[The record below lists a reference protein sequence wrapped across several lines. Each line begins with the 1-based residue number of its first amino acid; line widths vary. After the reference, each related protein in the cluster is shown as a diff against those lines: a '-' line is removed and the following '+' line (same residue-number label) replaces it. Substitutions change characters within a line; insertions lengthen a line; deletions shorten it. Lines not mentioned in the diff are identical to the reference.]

1 MFLISFTN
9 PFKGNVKPP
18 RFKKHIL
25 LSSCMVLSSNLS
37 EFQPYS
43 TRTATNKC
51 LRTPKPD
58 LYIMKHSFQY
68 SGPFL
73 RNKLYSIYYTYF
85 LQTLFETICHD
96 LVFFLLG
103 ACVIIMFL
111 HII

>member
-25 LSSCMVLSSNLS
+25 LSSCMVLSSNLKYVS

-43 TRTATNKC
+43 SRTATNKC

-58 LYIMKHSFQY
+58 LSIMKHSFQY

-73 RNKLYSIYYTYF
+73 RNKLPTNVTQSA
-85 LQTLFETICHD
+85 TLISFKRSLKQYVMT
-96 LVFFLLG
+96 
-103 ACVIIMFL
+103 
-111 HII
+111 